1 VGGHHT
7 ESLLDTQVK
16 GAVHAPVMCPPRA
29 RRRLAIELPACASP
43 SSTSQ
48 HASRAAARSS
58 SSSYCEE
65 L

>member
-7 ESLLDTQVK
+7 ESLLYTQVK
-16 GAVHAPVMCPPRA
+16 GTAHAQVTCPPRA

-43 SSTSQ
+43 SSTSR
-48 HASRAAARSS
+48 HASRAVARSS
-58 SSSYCEE
+58 SNSCCEE